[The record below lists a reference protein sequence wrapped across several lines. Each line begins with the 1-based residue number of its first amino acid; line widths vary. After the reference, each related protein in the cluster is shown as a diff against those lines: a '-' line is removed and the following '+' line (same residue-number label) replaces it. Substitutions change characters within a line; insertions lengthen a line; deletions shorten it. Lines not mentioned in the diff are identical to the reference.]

1 MDCQP
6 VAAKKHIDIFRLDEP
21 LQVPT
26 ASGMDYGRASNDEDL
41 SPGLLRGPHRPSDA
55 VDEEALRL
63 LGRDRASHELK
74 NILVPRPLEGGHA
87 GAGRAADDE
96 IPFSDVGHR
105 DTPGPCGPGIDHD
118 PTVHLDILH
127 RLPPPLIP
135 HGGGEIRRGVEISGE
150 DAVLTR
156 ADELNLAQ
164 GE

>member
-6 VAAKKHIDIFRLDEP
+6 VAAKEHIDIFRPDEP

-26 ASGMDYGRASNDEDL
+26 ASGMDDGRASNDEDL

-87 GAGRAADDE
+87 DAGRAAGDE

-105 DTPGPCGPGIDHD
+105 DTPGPRGPGLDYD
-118 PTVHLDILH
+118 PTVHLAV
-127 RLPPPLIP
+127 LPPPPTPLIP
-135 HGGGEIRRGVEISGE
+135 HG
-150 DAVLTR
+150 
-156 ADELNLAQ
+156 
-164 GE
+164 